1 MAWSRADSACL
12 RELRRADV
20 RAKRA
25 RPRETGMGL
34 EFWSRLSRRG
44 VINWLTDGAGGR
56 GDTRIR
62 VLTAI
67 ITILSVDLACYGGF
81 DGTIPARAMRGRRWK
96 TG

>member
-56 GDTRIR
+56 G
-62 VLTAI
+62 VLYDIGPWCAARR
-67 ITILSVDLACYGGF
+67 SV
-81 DGTIPARAMRGRRWK
+81 RGRGLEEGSGFR
-96 TG
+96 GGV

>member
-1 MAWSRADSACL
+1 
-12 RELRRADV
+12 
-20 RAKRA
+20 
-25 RPRETGMGL
+25 MGL

-67 ITILSVDLACYGGF
+67 ITIMSVDLACYV
-81 DGTIPARAMRGRRWK
+81 
-96 TG
+96 